1 MRARTSRG
9 SYTFTTV
16 SAEALLP
23 ARARGTRLCHAA
35 RHQPHRRRA
44 WRSTSTCTSASPYRL
59 DCRKPGPDEDCAGP
73 GDGTPPFPF
82 FSKAAT
88 QGQTSPRP

>member
-35 RHQPHRRRA
+35 LSR
-44 WRSTSTCTSASPYRL
+44 
-59 DCRKPGPDEDCAGP
+59 GPP
-73 GDGTPPFPF
+73 STPPTPCLALDQHLHFGI
-82 FSKAAT
+82 SL
-88 QGQTSPRP
+88 QTGLSQAGAR